1 MQTWLQPLTQQN
13 SKQAMLQNEAREM
26 RAFSLG
32 ERQIMFTRLTEFK
45 LSNDDYATY
54 PVVLITDQRQ
64 PRTVSA
70 VVHDEQGE
78 RWIDFPFNFHNLY
91 LIGKFQA
98 DESAWFETEAKRILR
113 SDKIRHIR

>member
-1 MQTWLQPLTQQN
+1 
-13 SKQAMLQNEAREM
+13 
-26 RAFSLG
+26 
-32 ERQIMFTRLTEFK
+32 MFIRLTEFK
-45 LSNDDYATY
+45 LSNDEYVTHQ
-54 PVVLITDQRQ
+54 VVQITDQRK

-98 DESAWFETEAKRILR
+98 DEAAWFNEQSKLIFKAYGCA
-113 SDKIRHIR
+113 